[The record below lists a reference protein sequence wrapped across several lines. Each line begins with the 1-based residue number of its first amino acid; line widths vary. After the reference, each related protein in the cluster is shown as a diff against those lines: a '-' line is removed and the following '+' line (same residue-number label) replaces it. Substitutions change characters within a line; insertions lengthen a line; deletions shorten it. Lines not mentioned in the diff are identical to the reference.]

1 MAANFADIG
10 GGIGVV
16 VDSLG
21 MYAVCL
27 DRRSAAAE
35 LALDVGEQVVIARG
49 EDELVTTPVTFG
61 REGHG
66 MRPATTLALGLL
78 LLAILVAGSV
88 SLLRL

>member
-10 GGIGVV
+10 GGIGLV

-21 MYAVCL
+21 MYAVSL

-35 LALDVGEQVVIARG
+35 LALDVGEQVVIAQG

-61 REGHG
+61 R
-66 MRPATTLALGLL
+66 
-78 LLAILVAGSV
+78 
-88 SLLRL
+88 